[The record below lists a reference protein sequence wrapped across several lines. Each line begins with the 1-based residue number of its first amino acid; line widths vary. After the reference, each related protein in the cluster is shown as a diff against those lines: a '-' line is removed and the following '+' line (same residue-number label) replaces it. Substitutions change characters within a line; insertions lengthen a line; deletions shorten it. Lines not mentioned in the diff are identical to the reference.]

1 MSEFEIYRWAYFQEG
16 EGGGLDI
23 TVSEKYQD
31 LRSYNQ
37 TNKQTN
43 KQMGVLQ
50 YHSIYSQ
57 HSVSEYSGL

>member
-16 EGGGLDI
+16 GGGGLDI

-43 KQMGVLQ
+43 KQTNGCATVP
-50 YHSIYSQ
+50 
-57 HSVSEYSGL
+57 